1 MAIMQ
6 DPTMNIPMEE
16 LELMLAGI
24 SDDGKISEEAKK
36 LLLAR
41 IEEGKA
47 RDYIN
52 PKGEVI
58 RQLRCKLTAEQGKKL
73 RDAVDQLW

>member
-52 PKGEVI
+52 PMGEVK
-58 RQLRCKLTAEQGKKL
+58 RQLRCKLNAEQGKKL
-73 RDAVDQLW
+73 GDAVDKLW

>member
-24 SDDGKISEEAKK
+24 SDDGQISEEAKK